1 MYIYVFPIKFYCFF
15 NSWTTAWV
23 PAWSRRTPVSWCT
36 GGTPGPCPAPSGRS
50 SVASLARR
58 RTASLGCMRR
68 RSGRLRSLVSVVINI
83 CCPRDAVSRTANG
96 QCCDWLMR
104 MALGFFAVG
113 EFAVKKEKKTKPN
126 LIWPNLIWPNLTE
139 TKFFFY
145 GKLSCCEKSAHGW
158 ESVQCYDWSTRC
170 MGLKCINIPYG

>member
-1 MYIYVFPIKFYCFF
+1 MLFYFILWTFYIESGDVTIHRFLKSTSLVLIYRLHWMYIYVFPIKFYCFF

-83 CCPRDAVSRTANG
+83 CCPRDCDAVSRTANVNVIS
-96 QCCDWLMR
+96 DSKWSVLWLVDENGSR
-104 MALGFFAVG
+104 IFRRRRVRR
-113 EFAVKKEKKTKPN
+113 KKGKKNQT
-126 LIWPNLIWPNLTE
+126 
-139 TKFFFY
+139 
-145 GKLSCCEKSAHGW
+145 
-158 ESVQCYDWSTRC
+158 
-170 MGLKCINIPYG
+170 